1 MSAVEN
7 QEINNNTVDVFE
19 DVFINDVDMYIN
31 LWMEERHVEDMCKVS
46 QNRWY
51 NCCKYV
57 YENVFK
63 VNPKYL
69 KDDNNINNA
78 YDTDKVNEVLDIY
91 IDLCNDY
98 EKVVNIVGFTFFTGI
113 HRDTLN
119 GWVNGVQLGSS
130 GSDICKKIDE
140 MREESLVG
148 LQVSGKGNP
157 MNYMPSLNKYCGFN
171 MPGVRDQ
178 GPRVRALTA
187 SELPKLGS
195 GNCARLPD
203 NFDNSSPDN
212 GEIVIDNSNNL
223 KPSV

>member
-1 MSAVEN
+1 MSAVET
-7 QEINNNTVDVFE
+7 QEVNNTVDVFKS
-19 DVFINDVDMYIN
+19 DIDMYIN
-31 LWMEERHVEDMCKVS
+31 LWMEERNIEDLCKIS

-51 NCCKYV
+51 NCCKYI
-57 YENVFK
+57 YEHVFK

-78 YDTDKVNEVLDIY
+78 YDTAKVNEVLDIY

-119 GWVNGVQLGSS
+119 GWVNGVQLASS

-178 GPRVRALTA
+178 GSRVRALTA

>member
-1 MSAVEN
+1 MSAFEN
-7 QEINNNTVDVFE
+7 QEINNNTVDVFKS
-19 DVFINDVDMYIN
+19 DIDMYIN
-31 LWMEERHVEDMCKVS
+31 LWMEDRNITDMCNVS

-57 YENVFK
+57 YEHVFK
-63 VNPKYL
+63 TNPKYL

-78 YDTDKVNEVLDIY
+78 YDTDKVNNILDLY

-98 EKVVNIVGFTFFTGI
+98 EKIINITGFVFFTGI

-119 GWVNGVQLGSS
+119 GWINGVQLGSS
-130 GSDICKKIDE
+130 GSDVCKKLDE

-178 GPRVRALTA
+178 GSRARALTA
-187 SELPKLGS
+187 EELPHLGAN
-195 GNCARLPD
+195 NCIGLP
-203 NFDNSSPDN
+203 NNSDNS
-212 GEIVIDNSNNL
+212 G
-223 KPSV
+223 

>member
-1 MSAVEN
+1 MSAVKM
-7 QEINNNTVDVFE
+7 QEVNNTVDVFK
-19 DVFINDVDMYIN
+19 DDIDMYIN

-119 GWVNGVQLGSS
+119 GWVNGVQLASS

-178 GPRVRALTA
+178 GSRVRALTA
-187 SELPKLGS
+187 SELPKLGN

>member
-1 MSAVEN
+1 MSKIEV
-7 QEINNNTVDVFE
+7 QELNDNTVDVFK
-19 DVFINDVDMYIN
+19 NDIDMYIN
-31 LWMEERHVEDMCKVS
+31 LWMEERHIEDMCKVS

-78 YDTDKVNEVLDIY
+78 YDTDKVNNILDLY

-98 EKVVNIVGFTFFTGI
+98 EKIVNIIGFTFFTGI

-119 GWVNGVQLGSS
+119 GWLHDRQLGSS
-130 GSDICKKIDE
+130 GADVCKKIDE

-171 MPGVRDQ
+171 MPGVRAQ
-178 GPRVRALTA
+178 TA
-187 SELPKLGS
+187 EQTQSIEQIQQRYKPAEL
-195 GNCARLPD
+195 CD
-203 NFDNSSPDN
+203 NKKQLVP
-212 GEIVIDNSNNL
+212 
-223 KPSV
+223 PSADF

>member
-178 GPRVRALTA
+178 GARARALTA

>member
-1 MSAVEN
+1 MSAVET
-7 QEINNNTVDVFE
+7 QEVNNTVDVFKS
-19 DVFINDVDMYIN
+19 DIDMYIN
-31 LWMEERHVEDMCKVS
+31 LWMEERHVEDLCKVS

-51 NCCKYV
+51 NCCKYI
-57 YENVFK
+57 YDHVFK

-119 GWVNGVQLGSS
+119 GWVNGVQLASS

-178 GPRVRALTA
+178 GSRVRALTA

>member
-1 MSAVEN
+1 MSAVET
-7 QEINNNTVDVFE
+7 QEVNNTVDVFKS
-19 DVFINDVDMYIN
+19 DIDMYIN
-31 LWMEERHVEDMCKVS
+31 LWMEERNIEDLCKIS

-51 NCCKYV
+51 NCCKYI
-57 YENVFK
+57 YEHVFK

-119 GWVNGVQLGSS
+119 GWVNGVQLASS

-178 GPRVRALTA
+178 GSRVRALTA

>member
-7 QEINNNTVDVFE
+7 QEINNNTVDVFKS
-19 DVFINDVDMYIN
+19 DIDMYIN
-31 LWMEERHVEDMCKVS
+31 LWMEERNIEDMCGVS

-51 NCCKYV
+51 NCCKYI
-57 YENVFK
+57 YEHVFK
-63 VNPKYL
+63 MNSKYL
-69 KDDNNINNA
+69 KDDRNINNA

-119 GWVNGVQLGSS
+119 GWVNGVQLASS

-178 GPRVRALTA
+178 GSRVRALTA

>member
-1 MSAVEN
+1 MSAVKM
-7 QEINNNTVDVFE
+7 QEVNNTVDVFK
-19 DVFINDVDMYIN
+19 DDIDMYIN
-31 LWMEERHVEDMCKVS
+31 LWMEERNIEDLCKIS

-178 GPRVRALTA
+178 GARARALTA

>member
-1 MSAVEN
+1 MSAVEM
-7 QEINNNTVDVFE
+7 QEINNNTVDVFKS
-19 DVFINDVDMYIN
+19 DIDMYIN
-31 LWMEERHVEDMCKVS
+31 LWMEERHIEDLCKVS

-51 NCCKYV
+51 NCCKFV

-178 GPRVRALTA
+178 GARARALTA

>member
-1 MSAVEN
+1 MSAVEM
-7 QEINNNTVDVFE
+7 QEINNNTVDVFKS
-19 DVFINDVDMYIN
+19 DIDMYIN
-31 LWMEERHVEDMCKVS
+31 LWMEERHIEDLCKVS

-171 MPGVRDQ
+171 MPDVRDQ
-178 GPRVRALTA
+178 GSRVRALTA

>member
-1 MSAVEN
+1 MSAVEM
-7 QEINNNTVDVFE
+7 QEVNNTVDVFKS
-19 DVFINDVDMYIN
+19 DIDMYIN

-51 NCCKYV
+51 NCCKYI
-57 YENVFK
+57 YEHVFK

-130 GSDICKKIDE
+130 GSDICKKLDE

-178 GPRVRALTA
+178 GARARALTA
-187 SELPKLGS
+187 SELPKLGN

-212 GEIVIDNSNNL
+212 GEIVIDNSNT
-223 KPSV
+223 SI

>member
-1 MSAVEN
+1 MSAVEM
-7 QEINNNTVDVFE
+7 QEVNNTVDVFKS
-19 DVFINDVDMYIN
+19 DIDMYIN
-31 LWMEERHVEDMCKVS
+31 LWMEERRVEDMCKVS

-51 NCCKYV
+51 NCCKYI
-57 YENVFK
+57 YEHVFK

-130 GSDICKKIDE
+130 GSDICKKLDE

-178 GPRVRALTA
+178 GARARALTA
-187 SELPKLGS
+187 SELPKLGN

-212 GEIVIDNSNNL
+212 GEIVIDNSNN
-223 KPSV
+223 SNTSI

>member
-1 MSAVEN
+1 MSAVEM
-7 QEINNNTVDVFE
+7 QEVNNTVDVFK
-19 DVFINDVDMYIN
+19 DDIDMYIN

-51 NCCKYV
+51 NCCKHV

-119 GWVNGVQLGSS
+119 GWVNGERLGSTA
-130 GSDICKKIDE
+130 SDICKKIDQ

-148 LQVSGKGNP
+148 LQISGKNNP
-157 MNYMPSLNKYCGFN
+157 MCYMPSLNKYCGFN

-178 GPRVRALTA
+178 GARARALTA
-187 SELPKLGS
+187 SELPKLGG
-195 GNCARLPD
+195 GNFARFPD
-203 NFDNSSPDN
+203 NLEKSTQDN
-212 GEIVIDNSNNL
+212 GEIVI
-223 KPSV
+223 

>member
-1 MSAVEN
+1 MSAVET
-7 QEINNNTVDVFE
+7 QEVNNTVDVFK
-19 DVFINDVDMYIN
+19 DDIDMYIN

>member
-1 MSAVEN
+1 MSAVEMKKV
-7 QEINNNTVDVFE
+7 NNTVDVFK
-19 DVFINDVDMYIN
+19 DDIDMYIN
-31 LWMEERHVEDMCKVS
+31 LWMEERNIEDLCKIS

>member
-7 QEINNNTVDVFE
+7 QEINNNTVDVFKS
-19 DVFINDVDMYIN
+19 DIDMYIN
-31 LWMEERHVEDMCKVS
+31 LWMEERNIEDLCKVS

-51 NCCKYV
+51 NCCKYI
-57 YENVFK
+57 YEHVFK

>member
-1 MSAVEN
+1 MSAVEM
-7 QEINNNTVDVFE
+7 QEVNNTVDVFK
-19 DVFINDVDMYIN
+19 DDIDMYIN
-31 LWMEERHVEDMCKVS
+31 LWMEERSIEDMCKVS

-51 NCCKYV
+51 NCCKYI
-57 YENVFK
+57 YEHVFK

>member
-1 MSAVEN
+1 MSAVEM
-7 QEINNNTVDVFE
+7 QEVNNTVDVFK
-19 DVFINDVDMYIN
+19 DDIDMYIN
-31 LWMEERHVEDMCKVS
+31 LWMEERSIEDMCKVS

-51 NCCKYV
+51 NCCKYI

-130 GSDICKKIDE
+130 GSDICKKLDE

-178 GPRVRALTA
+178 GSRARALTA
-187 SELPKLGS
+187 SELPKLGN

>member
-1 MSAVEN
+1 MSAVEM
-7 QEINNNTVDVFE
+7 QEVNNTVDVFK
-19 DVFINDVDMYIN
+19 DDIDMYIN
-31 LWMEERHVEDMCKVS
+31 LWMEERNIEDLCKIS

-51 NCCKYV
+51 NCCKYI
-57 YENVFK
+57 YEHVFK

-119 GWVNGVQLGSS
+119 GWVNGVQLASS

-178 GPRVRALTA
+178 GARARALTA
-187 SELPKLGS
+187 SELPKLGN

>member
-1 MSAVEN
+1 MSAVEM
-7 QEINNNTVDVFE
+7 QEINNNTVDVFKS
-19 DVFINDVDMYIN
+19 DIDMYIN
-31 LWMEERHVEDMCKVS
+31 LWMEERNIEDLCKIS

-51 NCCKYV
+51 NCCKYI
-57 YENVFK
+57 YEHVFK

-148 LQVSGKGNP
+148 LQVPGKGNP

-178 GPRVRALTA
+178 GARARALTA

>member
-7 QEINNNTVDVFE
+7 QEINNNTVDVFKS
-19 DVFINDVDMYIN
+19 DIDMYIN
-31 LWMEERHVEDMCKVS
+31 LWMEERNIEDLCKIS

-130 GSDICKKIDE
+130 GSDICKKIDQ

-148 LQVSGKGNP
+148 LQISGKNNP
-157 MNYMPSLNKYCGFN
+157 MCYMPSLNKYCGFN

-178 GPRVRALTA
+178 GSRVRALTA

>member
-1 MSAVEN
+1 MSAVEM
-7 QEINNNTVDVFE
+7 QEVNNTVDVFKS
-19 DVFINDVDMYIN
+19 DIDMYIN
-31 LWMEERHVEDMCKVS
+31 LWMEERQVEDMCKVS

-51 NCCKYV
+51 NCCKYI
-57 YENVFK
+57 YEHVFK

-130 GSDICKKIDE
+130 GSDICKKLDE

-178 GPRVRALTA
+178 GARARALTA
-187 SELPKLGS
+187 SELPKLGN

-212 GEIVIDNSNNL
+212 GEIVIDNSNN
-223 KPSV
+223 SNTSI

>member
-1 MSAVEN
+1 MPG
-7 QEINNNTVDVFE
+7 IDNTGIEVYKD
-19 DVFINDVDMYIN
+19 DIDMYIH
-31 LWMEERHVEDMCKVS
+31 LWMEERNIEDLCKIS

-51 NCCKYV
+51 NCCKYI
-57 YENVFK
+57 YEHVFK

-98 EKVVNIVGFTFFTGI
+98 EKIVNIIGFTFFTGI

-119 GWVNGVQLGSS
+119 GWVNGIQLGSS
-130 GSDICKKIDE
+130 GSDICKKIDT

-171 MPGVRDQ
+171 MPGVRAQAADQ
-178 GPRVRALTA
+178 TQSIEQIRERYQIAGQTTDQPRLEA
-187 SELPKLGS
+187 PK
-195 GNCARLPD
+195 AD
-203 NFDNSSPDN
+203 F
-212 GEIVIDNSNNL
+212 
-223 KPSV
+223 

>member
-7 QEINNNTVDVFE
+7 QEINNNTVDVFK
-19 DVFINDVDMYIN
+19 DDIDMYIH
-31 LWMEERHVEDMCKVS
+31 LWMEERNIEDMCKVS

-51 NCCKYV
+51 NCCKYI
-57 YENVFK
+57 YEHVFK
-63 VNPKYL
+63 MNPKYL
-69 KDDNNINNA
+69 KDDKNINNQ
-78 YDTDKVNEVLDIY
+78 YDTEKVDNILNLY

-98 EKVVNIVGFTFFTGI
+98 EKIINITGFTFFTGI

-178 GPRVRALTA
+178 GSRARALTA
-187 SELPKLGS
+187 SELPKLGN

-203 NFDNSSPDN
+203 NFDNSRPNSS
-212 GEIVIDNSNNL
+212 EIVIDNSNNL

>member
-1 MSAVEN
+1 MSAVEM
-7 QEINNNTVDVFE
+7 QEINNNTVDVFKS
-19 DVFINDVDMYIN
+19 DIDMYIN
-31 LWMEERHVEDMCKVS
+31 LWMEERHVEDLCKVS

-51 NCCKYV
+51 NCCKYI
-57 YENVFK
+57 YEHVFK

-130 GSDICKKIDE
+130 GSDICKKLDE

-178 GPRVRALTA
+178 GARARALTA

>member
-1 MSAVEN
+1 MSAVEM
-7 QEINNNTVDVFE
+7 QEINNNTVDVFKS
-19 DVFINDVDMYIN
+19 DIDMYIN
-31 LWMEERHVEDMCKVS
+31 LWMEERNIEDLCKVS

-51 NCCKYV
+51 NCCKYI
-57 YENVFK
+57 YEHVFK

>member
-7 QEINNNTVDVFE
+7 QEINNNTVDVFKS
-19 DVFINDVDMYIN
+19 DIDMYIN
-31 LWMEERHVEDMCKVS
+31 LWMEERNIEDMCRVS

-51 NCCKYV
+51 NCCKYI

-78 YDTDKVNEVLDIY
+78 YDTDKVNNILDLY

-98 EKVVNIVGFTFFTGI
+98 EKIINITGFTFFTGI

-130 GSDICKKIDE
+130 GSDICKKLDE

-178 GPRVRALTA
+178 GARARALTA
-187 SELPKLGS
+187 SELPKLGN

>member
-1 MSAVEN
+1 MSAVEM
-7 QEINNNTVDVFE
+7 QEINNNTVDVFKS
-19 DVFINDVDMYIN
+19 DIDMYIN
-31 LWMEERHVEDMCKVS
+31 LWMEERNIEDLCKIS

-51 NCCKYV
+51 NCCKYI
-57 YENVFK
+57 YEHVFK

-130 GSDICKKIDE
+130 GSDICKKLDE

-178 GPRVRALTA
+178 GARARALTA

>member
-1 MSAVEN
+1 MSAVEM
-7 QEINNNTVDVFE
+7 QEVNNTVDVFK
-19 DVFINDVDMYIN
+19 DDIDMYIN
-31 LWMEERHVEDMCKVS
+31 LWMEERSIEDMCKVS

-51 NCCKYV
+51 NCCKYI
-57 YENVFK
+57 YEHVFK

-130 GSDICKKIDE
+130 GSDICKKLDE

-178 GPRVRALTA
+178 GSRVRALTA

>member
-1 MSAVEN
+1 MSAVET
-7 QEINNNTVDVFE
+7 QEVNNTVDVFK
-19 DVFINDVDMYIN
+19 DDIDMYIN
-31 LWMEERHVEDMCKVS
+31 LWMEERSIEDMCKVS

-119 GWVNGVQLGSS
+119 GWVNGVQLASS

-178 GPRVRALTA
+178 GSRVRALTA
-187 SELPKLGS
+187 SELPKLGN
-195 GNCARLPD
+195 GNCARLPG

-223 KPSV
+223 TPSV

>member
-1 MSAVEN
+1 MSAVEM
-7 QEINNNTVDVFE
+7 QEINNNTVDVFK
-19 DVFINDVDMYIN
+19 DDIDMYIN
-31 LWMEERHVEDMCKVS
+31 LWMEERNIEDLCKIS

-51 NCCKYV
+51 NCCKYI
-57 YENVFK
+57 YEHVFK
-63 VNPKYL
+63 VNQKYL

>member
-1 MSAVEN
+1 MSAVEMKKV
-7 QEINNNTVDVFE
+7 NNTVDVFK
-19 DVFINDVDMYIN
+19 DDIDMYIN
-31 LWMEERHVEDMCKVS
+31 LWMEERNIEDLCKIS

-51 NCCKYV
+51 NCCKYI
-57 YENVFK
+57 YEHVFK